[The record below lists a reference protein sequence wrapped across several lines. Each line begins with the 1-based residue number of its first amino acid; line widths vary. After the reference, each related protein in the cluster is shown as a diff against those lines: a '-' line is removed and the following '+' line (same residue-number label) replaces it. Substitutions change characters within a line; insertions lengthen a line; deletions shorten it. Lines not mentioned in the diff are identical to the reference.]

1 MELALL
7 VYVLNLLLNIDH
19 FFGGFVGG
27 LFFIAI
33 ISSVF
38 GAIAFSDSRN
48 DWEEIRDFL
57 WKYFLWPKVLV
68 MSLVICL
75 FIPDEKTM
83 QFMAGAYL
91 VQTVYEADFTQK
103 AGKLAGEAVI
113 NQLEVW
119 AADNEKV
126 KELLD
131 QVDAQKLVK

>member
-7 VYVLNLLLNIDH
+7 VYVLNLLLTIDH
-19 FFGGFVGG
+19 FFGGFVGL
-27 LFFIAI
+27 LFFVAVV
-33 ISSVF
+33 SSVC
-38 GAIAFSDSRN
+38 GAMALSDRDN
-48 DWEEIRDFL
+48 DWNTVRDFL
-57 WKYFLWPKVLV
+57 YKYFLWPKVLV

-119 AADNEKV
+119 AKDNEKV